1 MTPPK
6 GASAYVAALKIPV
19 TILCLFGTVLAAYYF
34 FYVTLH
40 RTYLIERN
48 FRLLATL
55 GEAIV
60 VSLENDKRVI
70 ENLAHDNYERSS
82 RLFDPGSRRDRAPKI
97 RRRAAN
103 FIPFLRSAEVVGA
116 DWDGYNQTFALQLVE
131 PESRL
136 VWMRTQRRTGKR
148 AAEWSGSNWG
158 ACWIRCC
165 ATRRG
170 KGSST
175 RC

>member
-6 GASAYVAALKIPV
+6 GGSAYVAALKIPV

-48 FRLLATL
+48 FRLLATI

-60 VSLENDKRVI
+60 ASIENDKRVI

-82 RLFDPGSRRDRAPKI
+82 RLFDRAPDGTGPP
-97 RRRAAN
+97 RYAN
-103 FIPFLRSAEVVGA
+103 APLTSFPS
-116 DWDGYNQTFALQLVE
+116 FA
-131 PESRL
+131 PP
-136 VWMRTQRRTGKR
+136 K
-148 AAEWSGSNWG
+148 
-158 ACWIRCC
+158 
-165 ATRRG
+165 
-170 KGSST
+170 
-175 RC
+175 